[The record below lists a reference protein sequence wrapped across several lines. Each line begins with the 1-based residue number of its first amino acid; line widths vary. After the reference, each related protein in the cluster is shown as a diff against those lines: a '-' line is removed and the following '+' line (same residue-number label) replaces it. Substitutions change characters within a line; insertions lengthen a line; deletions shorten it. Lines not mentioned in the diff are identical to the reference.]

1 MKRLTT
7 MFIVLA
13 LLLVQVV
20 AVSALT
26 AGEAK
31 DDWLDLKEERM
42 ELDAVHK
49 SAKLDYAA
57 DKTPENAEAVVDTGK
72 DLLNTALD
80 EAEAWLVWKEI
91 EAEEDDR
98 VPQYMKDTVSED
110 VNTNLEK
117 IDVLREDVDAVTTQL
132 ELGIV
137 ALKMI
142 GKYFE
147 LLADVARDTGLMW
160 VHIGNSQA
168 EKIAD
173 YEAQLR
179 ETAEE
184 IGDDEAMEH
193 LDLALDELEI
203 AKRNIDNAED
213 TYDLVRI
220 PGTPLIK
227 FAEGNNYLRAARSNL
242 LGANMHLNHA
252 YQALVR

>member
-1 MKRLTT
+1 MKKATIIFL
-7 MFIVLA
+7 VLA

-57 DKTPENAEAVVDTGK
+57 DKTSENAEAVVDTGK

-98 VPQYMKDTVSED
+98 VPQHMKNVVSED
-110 VNTNLEK
+110 VNKNIEK
-117 IDVLREDVDAVTTQL
+117 IGVLREDVDAVTNQF
-132 ELGIV
+132 ELGVV
-137 ALKMI
+137 AIKMI

-160 VHIGNSQA
+160 VHIGTSQA
-168 EKIAD
+168 DKIAD
-173 YEAQLR
+173 YEEKLR

-184 IGDDEAMEH
+184 IGDEEAIEH
-193 LDLALDELEI
+193 LDRALDELKI
-203 AKRNIDNAED
+203 AKRNIENAED
-213 TYDLVRI
+213 TYDLVRM
-220 PGTPLIK
+220 PGTPLVK

-242 LGANMHLNHA
+242 LAANMHLGHA
-252 YQALVR
+252 YNFLVR